1 MTSRATLF
9 RPHCPTGRLIALRI
23 GGRLHSG
30 TVASADDLGVVLHEH
45 DGDTLVIPW
54 DVVEGVNYG
63 DRLESMAEHAKKML
77 AEHQAEYEIRPALS
91 ADEISAV
98 LAEAM
103 S

>member
-9 RPHCPTGRLIALRI
+9 RPHCPNGRLIALRI

-30 TVASADDLGVVLHEH
+30 TVADANDLGVVLHEH
-45 DGDTLVIPW
+45 DGDTLVIAW
-54 DVVEGVNYG
+54 DAVEGVNYG
-63 DRLESMAEHAKKML
+63 DRLESMAEHAKEMR
-77 AEHQAEYEIRPALS
+77 AEHESECGIRPALS